1 MSVRSWW
8 GRWGRVKGKR
18 AVAMAGLAE
27 SVGGGA
33 GSRLLGRVGEV
44 VLALEI
50 RGRAARLRRLV
61 ASGQLAVGANTYGLP
76 TVFVSHPE
84 DRVSIGR
91 YCSIAP
97 GVVFVPGGMHPLDTV
112 STFSF
117 RMRWNTEAIDSAVGR
132 RGPII
137 VDDDVWLCTGS
148 TILSG
153 VRIGT
158 GGVVAAGAVVVE
170 DVEPYQVVGGIS
182 ARPVGERFDRS
193 TAAALAGSRWWE
205 WPEAEIQRI
214 LPLMEGGRVQEFLA
228 YVDSRAANVAQKRD
242 DG

>member
-1 MSVRSWW
+1 M
-8 GRWGRVKGKR
+8 KGKR

-27 SVGGGA
+27 LVGGGA

-44 VLALEI
+44 VSALET
-50 RGRAARLRRLV
+50 RGRVAKLRRLV
-61 ASGQLAVGANTYGLP
+61 ASGQLTVGANTYGLP

-97 GVVFVPGGMHPLDTV
+97 GVVFVPGGLHPLSTV
-112 STFSF
+112 STFPF
-117 RMRWNTEAIDSAVGR
+117 RLRWNLEVVDSAVGR
-132 RGPII
+132 HGPIT

-170 DVEPYQVVGGIS
+170 DVAPYQVVGGIP
-182 ARPVGERFDRS
+182 ARPIGERFDQG
-193 TAAALAGSRWWE
+193 TAAALAASRWWE
-205 WPEAEIQRI
+205 WPEAEIQRT

-228 YVDSRAANVAQKRD
+228 YVYSRAESVAQDRD